1 VVMALA
7 VPVAVA
13 LAVSVSLSV
22 PVPVTLSLSQS
33 QSLSVSVSL
42 SLSLSLHA
50 SHPAFRCHRQARIGQ
65 SLDFEN
71 TLNCTLSNNKTAID
85 RHHGCNLTAHR
96 NSGMVGP

>member
-1 VVMALA
+1 MVMALA

-33 QSLSVSVSL
+33 QSLSVSV